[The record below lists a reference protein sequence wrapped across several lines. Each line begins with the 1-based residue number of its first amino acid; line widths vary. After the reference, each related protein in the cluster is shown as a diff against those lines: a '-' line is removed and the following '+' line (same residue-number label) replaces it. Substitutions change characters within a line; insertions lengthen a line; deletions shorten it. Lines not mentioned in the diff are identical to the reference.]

1 MTDAEENDNEAEEA
15 RAQARMG
22 MQAILDW
29 VAAPPTARLSD
40 ELDALREHLSAL
52 SNSTAS
58 PPQRINALSQLY
70 RRSVSLIGRLQ
81 PELIDARLPLPR
93 KTRQLVRSLYDA
105 LQLLVA
111 QLHPGFAHQ
120 EDAPI
125 RGLRLPTDLI
135 LWRRLNIL
143 AHHLLINHLVA
154 APCSPGV
161 WQQLHETYAMARRQG
176 VENAIPIGE
185 EYSLR
190 RLYFSAVLQGCAQ
203 PAAFTSRESAFVAQ
217 YLRQYGDCIDE
228 LSEPPAS
235 LIGCFWIDLQRD
247 APAVA
252 ASRKPPPDGVDI
264 LQFSCNG
271 LADLLRKQLAALEAG
286 CSPAQIG
293 LSEFAGRTAGKGVLK
308 RLAGFVGKQAKRRFP
323 RRRQGSRAT
332 LCSGLEQLWCLFR
345 SEEALGESATSNW
358 IITNESP
365 DGYALMHVAG
375 KTGNIEVGDITAVR
389 NETDALWQVCIV
401 RWVVSENPEHFEL
414 GLQIIAPRAVP
425 AFLALPP
432 VDNEGRQLPVLI
444 LPEIPPLRNTPL
456 LVAGSDQI
464 RDKKRPLTLVFDGE
478 NLEIREVMTTVVDEQ
493 TSSIEILQI
502 QSSADGT

>member
-1 MTDAEENDNEAEEA
+1 
-15 RAQARMG
+15 MG

-29 VAAPPTARLSD
+29 VAAPPASRLSD
-40 ELDALREHLSAL
+40 ELEALRGHLNAL
-52 SNSTAS
+52 GTSTAS

-70 RRSVSLIGRLQ
+70 RRSVSLIERLQ

-93 KTRQLVRSLYDA
+93 KTRQLVRSLHEA
-105 LQLLVA
+105 LQLLA
-111 QLHPGFAHQ
+111 SQLHPGFAHL
-120 EDAPI
+120 EDAPV

-154 APCSPGV
+154 APCAPGI
-161 WQQLHETYAMARRQG
+161 WRQLHETYALARSQG

-185 EYSLR
+185 ECSLR

-203 PAAFTSRESAFVAQ
+203 PAAFTSRESIFVAQ

-228 LSEPPAS
+228 LKEAPAS
-235 LIGCFWIDLQRD
+235 LVGSFWIDLLRD

-252 ASRKPPPDGVDI
+252 ASRKPPPGGTDV
-264 LQFSCNG
+264 LQFSCSG
-271 LADLLRKQLAALEAG
+271 LADLLRKQLAALEGG

-308 RLAGFVGKQAKRRFP
+308 RLASFVGKPAKRRFP

-345 SEEALGESATSNW
+345 SEETLSESASSNW
-358 IITNESP
+358 IVTNESP

-401 RWVVSENPEHFEL
+401 RWAVSENPEHFEL

-432 VDNEGRQLPVLI
+432 ADNDRRQLPVLI
-444 LPEIPPLRNTPL
+444 LPEIPPLREAPL
-456 LVAGSDQI
+456 LVASSDQI
-464 RDKKRPLTLVFDGE
+464 HDRKRPLTLILDGDK
-478 NLEIREVMTTVVDEQ
+478 LEIREVVATRIDEQ

-502 QSSADGT
+502 QPSTDGA